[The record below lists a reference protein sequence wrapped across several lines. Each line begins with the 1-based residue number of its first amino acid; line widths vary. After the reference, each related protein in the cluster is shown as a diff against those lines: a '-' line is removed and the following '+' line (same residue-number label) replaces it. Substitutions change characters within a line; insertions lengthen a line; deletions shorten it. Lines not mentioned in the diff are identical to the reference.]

1 MLLDLALSPTSTG
14 CTSSYKA
21 CCSTW
26 PLHVVWD
33 PLNFSRLS
41 TFSTFWLIRLIN
53 LSNHDFPF
61 LDSTVQDSLALYLS
75 LEPGSYR
82 CLLRIAHQTIF
93 ASQSTAMALFTSLPH
108 LVAVTL
114 NILFPFKQAVS
125 PYRHS
130 EVASNVFAKGYVK
143 TCADNTLFCKVLGC
157 SAGRE
162 VSLKSIFY
170 IDDQSVVKE
179 RISSA
184 CLGVRVRQNS
194 FNGQF
199 TISGCTKKSGF

>member
-82 CLLRIAHQTIF
+82 CLLRICSPNHLCFSVNSNGIVYF
-93 ASQSTAMALFTSLPH
+93 APTFS
-108 LVAVTL
+108 
-114 NILFPFKQAVS
+114 
-125 PYRHS
+125 
-130 EVASNVFAKGYVK
+130 
-143 TCADNTLFCKVLGC
+143 C
-157 SAGRE
+157 S
-162 VSLKSIFY
+162 
-170 IDDQSVVKE
+170 DTQH
-179 RISSA
+179 
-184 CLGVRVRQNS
+184 
-194 FNGQF
+194 
-199 TISGCTKKSGF
+199 TISVQAGCVPVPALRSSEQCFREGLC